1 MPNKS
6 LSFNVEGTATAQKWL
21 DRKGERGHKLAMQDK
36 ALEFEKVRGAS
47 RMAEIGA
54 TADAAWNTLGQ
65 QRGRHP

>member
-47 RMAEIGA
+47 QITVLSAGRG
-54 TADAAWNTLGQ
+54 TAFELF
-65 QRGRHP
+65 PI